1 MVKARYRKKAQFC
14 CLCHNEETRD
24 WNYVCNTCRK
34 HRRDG
39 ALLEK
44 QKEAAE
50 GARDHVSVR
59 WHPNLMAH
67 SEDKP
72 FEWEEAPGDILVD
85 LLRTLGQSPKYPRGT
100 RLYSKQPLGHRH
112 GDSGEGRHY
121 LFLTPD
127 QASALEGVIF
137 FSRRLWATAYKKG
150 YDQGSSILVRMAAGD
165 IKPADFSEHEEK
177 RAKSVKGGIDND

>member
-1 MVKARYRKKAQFC
+1 MARARMRKNAKTC

-39 ALLEK
+39 ALLAR

-50 GARDHVSVR
+50 GAREHVSVR
-59 WHPNLMAH
+59 WHPNLMAWK
-67 SEDKP
+67 EDKP
-72 FEWEEAPGDILVD
+72 FDWGEAPGDILVD
-85 LLRTLGQSPKYPRGT
+85 LLRTLGQSPNYPKGT
-100 RLYSKQPLGHRH
+100 RMYSNETIGYRH

-121 LFLTPD
+121 LFLTPA
-127 QASALEGVIF
+127 QASAFEGVIF
-137 FSRRLWATAYKKG
+137 FCRRVWATAYKNG
-150 YDQGSSILVRMAAGD
+150 FDQGSSILYRMAAGD

-177 RAKSVKGGIDND
+177 RAKSVQGGIDND